1 MNRPINEHPDA
12 PATPIEPNRS
22 AVYRSAKRGLDL
34 LVAGLALAVLWPV
47 LLIVALAIRLT
58 SPGPGL
64 FRQERAGRD
73 GRPFTFYK
81 FRTMRTDVDPY
92 GDSPQS
98 GQDPRLTRLGRF
110 LREHSLDELPQLWN
124 VLIGDMSLVGPRPL
138 YVAQIAEW
146 NAFQRQRLL
155 VKPGLTGLAQ
165 IAGRGG
171 LTIEDKLALD
181 VEYVRRQSF
190 ALDLRI
196 LASTGVAVFRKQ
208 DIYEVRYSRDRA
220 TRSSSGPE
228 EASPDPADTDEPS
241 AT

>member
-1 MNRPINEHPDA
+1 MHRPINEHPDA
-12 PATPIEPNRS
+12 PAAPIKPNRS
-22 AVYRSAKRGLDL
+22 AVYRFVKRGLDL
-34 LVAGLALAVLWPV
+34 LVTALALAVLWPV

-58 SPGPGL
+58 SRGPAL
-64 FRQERAGRD
+64 FRQERAGKD
-73 GRPFTFYK
+73 GRPFTLYK
-81 FRTMRTDVDPY
+81 FRTMCTDVDPY

-98 GQDPRLTRLGRF
+98 GEDPRLTRLGRF

-146 NAFQRQRLL
+146 NAVQRQRLL

-190 ALDLRI
+190 GLDLRI
-196 LASTGVAVFRKQ
+196 LVSTGIAVFRKQ

-220 TRSSSGPE
+220 TRSSSSP
-228 EASPDPADTDEPS
+228 ATPPDPAGTDEPS

>member
-47 LLIVALAIRLT
+47 LLIVALAIRLK
-58 SPGPGL
+58 SPGPAL

-98 GQDPRLTRLGRF
+98 AKDPRLTRLGRF

-146 NAFQRQRLL
+146 NAVQRQRLL

-196 LASTGVAVFRKQ
+196 LVSTGVAVFRKQ
-208 DIYEVRYSRDRA
+208 DIYEVRYSRGRA
-220 TRSSSGPE
+220 TRSTG
-228 EASPDPADTDEPS
+228 TDEPPS
-241 AT
+241 T